1 MVTILAYLLLNN
13 YVGPDFSG
21 WLLVLP
27 VLLDL
32 ALIEKI

>member
-1 MVTILAYLLLNN
+1 MMTVIAYLLLQ
-13 YVGPDFSG
+13 YYAPGFSG

-32 ALIEKI
+32 ALIQKI